1 MKRLLFIINPK
12 AGRTA
17 IRNDLFE
24 IIMVFSQAGYEV
36 VTYPTQGPEDAERK
50 VRVDGEDYDLIVCA
64 GGDGT
69 LDNTVC
75 GYSKMG
81 HKKVPLGYIPVGTT
95 NEFADKSFIY
105 IAAFGIFTDV
115 SYNTNQSLKKAIGHS
130 AYIIEGIKNIG
141 NYKGFNLTAQFDE
154 KVITGKYLYGMV
166 TNTLS
171 VGGFKLR
178 GAKHVVL
185 DDGKFDC
192 LFIKMPSTPAEMQQI
207 IRGLLQNE
215 VEGNEMFFECKASRV
230 VVDGEQEIA
239 WTLDGEFGGSLKHVE
254 ILNQQQALDIM
265 LPQINIEEMANQPS
279 DDDDAMDE
287 ERDEETA
294 YTEDDIDLEDLYSRY
309 ALHYPE
315 ESAQTE
321 PDKKE

>member
-1 MKRLLFIINPK
+1 M
-12 AGRTA
+12 
-17 IRNDLFE
+17 
-24 IIMVFSQAGYEV
+24 
-36 VTYPTQGPEDAERK
+36 
-50 VRVDGEDYDLIVCA
+50 
-64 GGDGT
+64 
-69 LDNTVC
+69 
-75 GYSKMG
+75 
-81 HKKVPLGYIPVGTT
+81 
-95 NEFADKSFIY
+95 
-105 IAAFGIFTDV
+105 

-185 DDGKFDC
+185 ADGQFDC

-239 WTLDGEFGGSLKHVE
+239 WTLDGEFGGAHSDLTIKN
-254 ILNQQQALDIM
+254 LNKQIIIM
-265 LPQINIEEMANQPS
+265 C
-279 DDDDAMDE
+279 
-287 ERDEETA
+287 
-294 YTEDDIDLEDLYSRY
+294 
-309 ALHYPE
+309 
-315 ESAQTE
+315 
-321 PDKKE
+321 

>member
-1 MKRLLFIINPK
+1 M
-12 AGRTA
+12 
-17 IRNDLFE
+17 
-24 IIMVFSQAGYEV
+24 
-36 VTYPTQGPEDAERK
+36 
-50 VRVDGEDYDLIVCA
+50 
-64 GGDGT
+64 
-69 LDNTVC
+69 
-75 GYSKMG
+75 
-81 HKKVPLGYIPVGTT
+81 
-95 NEFADKSFIY
+95 
-105 IAAFGIFTDV
+105 
-115 SYNTNQSLKKAIGHS
+115 
-130 AYIIEGIKNIG
+130 
-141 NYKGFNLTAQFDE
+141 
-154 KVITGKYLYGMV
+154 
-166 TNTLS
+166 
-171 VGGFKLR
+171 
-178 GAKHVVL
+178 L

>member
-1 MKRLLFIINPK
+1 M
-12 AGRTA
+12 
-17 IRNDLFE
+17 
-24 IIMVFSQAGYEV
+24 
-36 VTYPTQGPEDAERK
+36 
-50 VRVDGEDYDLIVCA
+50 
-64 GGDGT
+64 
-69 LDNTVC
+69 
-75 GYSKMG
+75 
-81 HKKVPLGYIPVGTT
+81 
-95 NEFADKSFIY
+95 
-105 IAAFGIFTDV
+105 

-254 ILNQQQALDIM
+254 ILNHQQALDIM
-265 LPQINIEEMANQPS
+265 LPQINIEEMAHQPS